1 MNGPLGNRISK
12 LEKANGS
19 ALLPRVDE
27 IWLYGLDDSTKVL
40 LWTNPN
46 KEKSHDQLAAQ

>member
-19 ALLPRVDE
+19 AVLPHTDE
-27 IWLYGLDDSTKVL
+27 IWLCGPDDSTCVL
-40 LWTNPN
+40 YWTNPN
-46 KEKSHDQLAAQ
+46 KEKTDDQLTPQ